1 MREALPRVKW
11 AVIDGLPFS
20 LLQKYLDADRMPHL
34 ARLMQAG
41 AITPLEPLWPNC
53 QTPPSLFS
61 IWSGQPAT
69 EHQIWG
75 FDTPDGTEAGIFR
88 NGFTRWP
95 AALEMVWETWA
106 RAGHDVRLNH
116 IPFVN
121 EAKLGDRLVARSS
134 IYGETFY
141 DSQVF
146 HQSTRLTIGE
156 HGLSLTLQWSDDEQ
170 ALIHV
175 DGDGV
180 KFTGKLSL
188 DVFSDIPLPA
198 PLEGTLTLMVTLTEG
213 GGLQGAL
220 LGKNRYYRSGR
231 EPALTGHPVGKD
243 FCHASLAKQYR
254 SGQLGTKKGLGGNGN
269 AEKML
274 FASLERVHQSFYQEL
289 AESFAR
295 QDAILTVGY
304 YPVIDLALHE
314 ILNIEKLAQS
324 DSEVAAYFS
333 QVLLWAEEVVA
344 TLEGSC
350 REGERLVINSD
361 HGMQPVCDTFYLN
374 HYLALHGW
382 LTFTA
387 DGEIDYA
394 NTRAAYHPA
403 ENGTLLIRDESEV
416 EQICER
422 ICAFFTDAGRFGTKV
437 VRLPVASRQQA
448 FTTRFFLLPPDGV
461 RVKASASAIAIGR
474 SDKAGDHCGYSTL
487 ADLKGTL
494 ISTHGAIRPE
504 IMQMYNIKSF
514 IIED

>member
-1 MREALPRVKW
+1 
-11 AVIDGLPFS
+11 
-20 LLQKYLDADRMPHL
+20 MPHL

-61 IWSGQPAT
+61 IWSGQPAS

-75 FDTPDGTEAGIFR
+75 FDTPDGTQAGTFR

-134 IYGETFY
+134 VYGETFY

-146 HQSTRLTIGE
+146 HQSTRLTVGE
-156 HGLSLTLQWSDDEQ
+156 HGLSLTLQRSDDEQ

-180 KFTGKLSL
+180 KFTGKLL
-188 DVFSDIPLPA
+188 LNVFSDIPLPA
-198 PLEGTLTLMVTLTEG
+198 PLEGTLTLMVTLT
-213 GGLQGAL
+213 
-220 LGKNRYYRSGR
+220 
-231 EPALTGHPVGKD
+231 
-243 FCHASLAKQYR
+243 
-254 SGQLGTKKGLGGNGN
+254 
-269 AEKML
+269 
-274 FASLERVHQSFYQEL
+274 
-289 AESFAR
+289 
-295 QDAILTVGY
+295 VGY

-314 ILNIEKLAQS
+314 ILNIEAVAES
-324 DSEVAAYFS
+324 DDEVAAYFR
-333 QVLLWAEEVVA
+333 QILLWAEEVVA

-361 HGMQPVCDTFYLN
+361 HGMQPVFDTFYLN

-394 NTRAAYHPA
+394 NRGGLHETA
-403 ENGTLLIRDESEV
+403 
-416 EQICER
+416 
-422 ICAFFTDAGRFGTKV
+422 
-437 VRLPVASRQQA
+437 
-448 FTTRFFLLPPDGV
+448 
-461 RVKASASAIAIGR
+461 
-474 SDKAGDHCGYSTL
+474 
-487 ADLKGTL
+487 
-494 ISTHGAIRPE
+494 
-504 IMQMYNIKSF
+504 
-514 IIED
+514 